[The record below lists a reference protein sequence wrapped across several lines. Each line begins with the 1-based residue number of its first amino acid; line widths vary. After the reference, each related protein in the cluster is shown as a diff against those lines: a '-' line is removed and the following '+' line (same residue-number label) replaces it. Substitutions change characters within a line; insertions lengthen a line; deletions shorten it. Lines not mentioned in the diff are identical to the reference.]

1 LVLCSTFV
9 HIFNKIRKML
19 TDIERNEIIALI
31 KHEVT
36 PAIGCTE
43 PVAVAL
49 AVAKAKEVLG
59 VLPDKIEVFLS
70 TNMLKNAMGVGIPGT
85 GMVGLPIAI
94 ALGALIGK
102 SEYKLQ
108 VLKDVTPS
116 TLELGKKMIN
126 EKIINV
132 FLKHKISEKLYIE
145 INAKSANE
153 KVQVIISRD
162 HTRFSHIE
170 KNGEILLHLNDET
183 DGTESQE
190 KTVNLSFNKVCDL
203 ALESPIEELRFILQ
217 TAVMNKAASNESMK
231 GQYGHSVA
239 QTVSHGSQQ
248 NIMGNT
254 IFTRM
259 LSVTAAACDA
269 RMAGAM
275 FPVMSNSGSGN
286 QGIAATLPVSV
297 FAEETGKSEDELIRA
312 LALSHLMTIYIK
324 QSLGRLSGLCGA
336 IVAATGSACG
346 ITYLMGGTREQIA
359 YSIKNM
365 IGNITGMI
373 CDGAKPS
380 CALKVSNG
388 VSTATLSA
396 LMAIDN
402 KVVTSIEGITDE
414 DVDKTILNLTKIGS
428 EGMNE
433 TDRMVLEIM
442 TTKGE

>member
-1 LVLCSTFV
+1 
-9 HIFNKIRKML
+9 ML

-183 DGTESQE
+183 DGTASQE

>member
-1 LVLCSTFV
+1 MF
-9 HIFNKIRKML
+9 

-108 VLKDVTPS
+108 VLKDVTPA

-183 DGTESQE
+183 DGTASQE